1 MRWLVLNNYKR
12 GSKNCIVTIIIMAII
27 LILTQ
32 ILIKTKSILIIT
44 NYPKPKITKTK
55 PISCSILNQL
65 KTISTDH
72 IYHQILHFHN
82 N

>member
-44 NYPKPKITKTK
+44 NYLKRKITKTK
-55 PISCSILNQL
+55 LISCSTLNQL
-65 KTISTDH
+65 PIISTDH
-72 IYHQILHFHN
+72 INHQILHIYN
-82 N
+82 I